1 MVVIDKTCVFVLS
14 LPATLGMIHS
24 KFFYSH
30 NFMTA
35 NSISFS
41 TTQSHF
47 KKIGLMGRAG
57 KKSVIATLNQLINL
71 LHRWGLSTI
80 IDTTTAGIEGI
91 LIDFNH
97 TSENHIKIVPRQK
110 MGEHCDLVIVVG
122 GDGSILQA
130 GTFLAGT
137 NVPVLGVN
145 RGRLG
150 FLADIH
156 PDALETQLAQ
166 ILSGHYH
173 TDTRFLLRMQ
183 ILGYN
188 DTDGSSTLFHESFA
202 LNDVVLHAGKSV
214 HTIDF
219 KLKIDDI
226 AVYRQH
232 ADGLIIA
239 TPTGSTAYSLSAGGP
254 IIHPSLDAIC
264 LAPMHPHTLSSRPI
278 VVAGTSK
285 IAINIHKDN
294 RTQPMVSSD
303 GEASVPLDNNQTL
316 LITKHDKSL
325 ILLHPVDVDF
335 YQACRTKLN
344 WSLYSEEFTLDD

>member
-1 MVVIDKTCVFVLS
+1 MNADLS
-14 LPATLGMIHS
+14 SLATR
-24 KFFYSH
+24 
-30 NFMTA
+30 
-35 NSISFS
+35 
-41 TTQSHF
+41 SHF
-47 KKIGLMGRAG
+47 HKIGLMGRAG
-57 KKSVIATLNQLINL
+57 KKSVITTLNQLIGL
-71 LHRWGLSTI
+71 LHRWGLETI
-80 IDTTTAGIEGI
+80 IDTTTASIEGL
-91 LIDFNH
+91 LIDFDHTNDNH
-97 TSENHIKIVPRQK
+97 LKIVPRQK
-110 MGEHCDLVIVVG
+110 MGEYCDLVIVVG

-137 NVPVLGVN
+137 GVPVVGVN

-156 PDALETQLAQ
+156 PDSLEQKLAQ
-166 ILSGHYH
+166 VLSGQYH
-173 TDTRFLLRMQ
+173 TDERFLLCMQ
-183 ILGYN
+183 IIGHS
-188 DTDGSSTLFHESFA
+188 DTNETPTLFHESYA

-219 KLKIDDI
+219 QLKIDDI

-278 VVAGTSK
+278 IVAGKSK

-303 GEASVPLDNNQTL
+303 GEASVPLDSDQTL

-325 ILLHPVDVDF
+325 ILLHPTDVDF

-344 WSLYSEEFTLDD
+344 WSLYSEEFMLQDD